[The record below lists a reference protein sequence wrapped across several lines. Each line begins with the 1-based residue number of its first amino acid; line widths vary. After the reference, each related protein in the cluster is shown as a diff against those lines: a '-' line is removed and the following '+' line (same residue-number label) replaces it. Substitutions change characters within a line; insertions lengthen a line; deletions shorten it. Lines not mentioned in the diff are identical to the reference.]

1 MHQLVLGFGS
11 SVSKCHHSMTS
22 SDLPQALLTYF
33 ELNLLGLQVF
43 EAANT
48 CTQAS
53 LRIAIAAFC
62 ILIC

>member
-1 MHQLVLGFGS
+1 
-11 SVSKCHHSMTS
+11 MTW
-22 SDLPQALLTYF
+22 SDLPLVLLTYF
-33 ELNLLGLQVF
+33 ILSLLDWQVF
-43 EAANT
+43 EAADT

>member
-1 MHQLVLGFGS
+1 
-11 SVSKCHHSMTS
+11 MTL
-22 SDLPQALLTYF
+22 SDLPWAQLTYF
-33 ELNLLGLQVF
+33 NLNLLDEQVF